1 MKLNLLFS
9 YREFSIVSR
18 KQFLMRISRERV
30 SLEYLIIS
38 VCAII
43 ISSICC
49 VSSMEPDGSYI
60 NLLLG
65 PEGIDLFPSVC

>member
-1 MKLNLLFS
+1 
-9 YREFSIVSR
+9 
-18 KQFLMRISRERV
+18 MRISRERV

-49 VSSMEPDGSYI
+49 VSGMEPDGSYI
-60 NLLLG
+60 NLPLLG